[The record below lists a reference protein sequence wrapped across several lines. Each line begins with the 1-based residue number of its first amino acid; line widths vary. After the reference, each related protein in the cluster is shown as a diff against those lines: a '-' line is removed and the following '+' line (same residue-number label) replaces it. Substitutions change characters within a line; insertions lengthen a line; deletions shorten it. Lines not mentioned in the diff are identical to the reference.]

1 MTEVG
6 ELRFDGRVA
15 VVTGAGGGLG
25 RRYALDLA
33 ARGARVLVND
43 VGCAP
48 TGDGAS
54 TAPADAVVGEI
65 RSAGGVALADTT
77 DVGAA
82 DGGDAIVGACL
93 DAWGR
98 VDVVVNNAG
107 IVRPGPVATVG
118 RAAFEAVLATHL
130 HGSIAVAAGAW
141 PHMAAAG
148 YGRIVNTSSSSVFGT
163 DHVSTYVAA
172 KSAVLGLTTSMACE
186 GAAAGIKVNAVM
198 PTAMTRLTA
207 GIPNDELRALLD
219 QHFPPETVSPLVLLL
234 AHADAPCSGAIF
246 AAGGGHFARVAL
258 AIGQGHVTADLT
270 PEAVRDAFDT
280 VRDMAGGTF
289 PASTD
294 DATGFVMARVLGR
307 AAAPGVAALR
317 PATPGRS

>member
-1 MTEVG
+1 
-6 ELRFDGRVA
+6 
-15 VVTGAGGGLG
+15 
-25 RRYALDLA
+25 
-33 ARGARVLVND
+33 
-43 VGCAP
+43 
-48 TGDGAS
+48 
-54 TAPADAVVGEI
+54 
-65 RSAGGVALADTT
+65 
-77 DVGAA
+77 
-82 DGGDAIVGACL
+82 
-93 DAWGR
+93 
-98 VDVVVNNAG
+98 
-107 IVRPGPVATVG
+107 
-118 RAAFEAVLATHL
+118 
-130 HGSIAVAAGAW
+130 
-141 PHMAAAG
+141 
-148 YGRIVNTSSSSVFGT
+148 
-163 DHVSTYVAA
+163 
-172 KSAVLGLTTSMACE
+172 
-186 GAAAGIKVNAVM
+186 M

-294 DATGFVMARVLGR
+294 DATGFVMGRVLGR

>member
-1 MTEVG
+1 MADLG
-6 ELRFDGRVA
+6 FDGRVA

-33 ARGARVLVND
+33 SRGARVLVND

-54 TAPADAVVGEI
+54 PAGAEAVVDEI

-82 DGGDAIVGACL
+82 GGGDAVVGACI

-98 VDVVVNNAG
+98 VDIVVNNAG
-107 IVRPGPVATVG
+107 IVRPGPVASVG

-130 HGSIAVAAGAW
+130 HGSISVAAAAW

-163 DHVSTYVAA
+163 GHVSTYVVA
-172 KSAVLGLTTSMACE
+172 KSALIGLTTSMAAE
-186 GAAAGIKVNAVM
+186 GAGCGIRVNAIM

-207 GIPNDELRALLD
+207 GIPNEELRALLD
-219 QHFPPETVSPLVLLL
+219 AHFPPETVSPLVLLL
-234 AHADAPCSGAIF
+234 VHADAPCSGALF
-246 AAGGGHFARVAL
+246 AAGGGHVARVAL
-258 AIGQGHVTADLT
+258 AVGRGHVTAEPT
-270 PEAVRDAFDT
+270 PEAVRDAFDA
-280 VRDMAGGTF
+280 VWDMAGCCF
-289 PASTD
+289 PETTD
-294 DATGFVMARVLGR
+294 DATSFVLARVLGQEAGP
-307 AAAPGVAALR
+307 AAEKLR
-317 PATPGRS
+317 PADTPGES

>member
-1 MTEVG
+1 MD

-25 RRYALDLA
+25 RRYALDLG

-48 TGDGAS
+48 TGDGSS
-54 TAPADAVVGEI
+54 TGPAEAVAEEI
-65 RSAGGVALADTT
+65 RSAGGMALADTT

-82 DGGDAIVGACL
+82 GGGDAIVAACL

-98 VDVVVNNAG
+98 VDIVVNNAG
-107 IVRPGPVATVG
+107 IVRPGPVASVG
-118 RAAFEAVLATHL
+118 RPAFEAVLATHL
-130 HGSIAVAAGAW
+130 HGSIAVAAAAW

-163 DHVSTYVAA
+163 DHVSTYVVA
-172 KSAVLGLTTSMACE
+172 KSAVIGLTTSMACE
-186 GAAAGIKVNAVM
+186 GAEAGIKVNAVM
-198 PTAMTRLTA
+198 PTALTRLTA
-207 GIPNDELRALLD
+207 GIPNDELRAVLD

-258 AIGQGHVTADLT
+258 AVAQGHVTAAPS
-270 PEAVRDAFDT
+270 PEDVRDAFGA
-280 VRDMAGGTF
+280 VWDMAGCCF
-289 PASTD
+289 PTSTD
-294 DATGFVMARVLGR
+294 DATGHVMGRVLGR
-307 AAAPGVAALR
+307 AARPGVATLR
-317 PATPGRS
+317 PATPVRS

>member
-1 MTEVG
+1 MS
-6 ELRFDGRVA
+6 ELWFDGRVA

-48 TGDGAS
+48 TGDGVS
-54 TAPADAVVGEI
+54 TAPADAVVDEI
-65 RSAGGVALADTT
+65 RSAGGVAMADTT
-77 DVGAA
+77 DVGGPG
-82 DGGDAIVGACL
+82 GGDAIVGACL

-107 IVRPGPVATVG
+107 IVRPGPVASVG
-118 RAAFEAVLATHL
+118 RAAFEAVLAAHL
-130 HGSIAVAAGAW
+130 HGSIAVAAAAW
-141 PHMAAAG
+141 PHMVAAG
-148 YGRIVNTSSSSVFGT
+148 HGRIVNTSSSSVFGT
-163 DHVSTYVAA
+163 DHVSTYVVA
-172 KSAVLGLTTSMACE
+172 KSAMIGLTTSMACE
-186 GAAAGIKVNAVM
+186 GAAAGIQVNAVM
-198 PTAMTRLTA
+198 PTAMTRLTS
-207 GIPNDELRALLD
+207 GIPNDELRAVLD
-219 QHFPPETVSPLVLLL
+219 EHFPPETVSPLVLLL

-258 AIGQGHVTADLT
+258 AIDQGHVTADLT

-280 VRDMAGGTF
+280 VSDMAGSGF

-294 DATGFVMARVLGR
+294 DATGFVLARVLG
-307 AAAPGVAALR
+307 AAAGPGVANLR
-317 PATPGRS
+317 PPTPVRS